1 VCEVREVVGRDLGGG
16 SDGEGLVDAAE
27 GHSID
32 LVRASHE
39 EQTGRELLQEHHPL
53 SPEATG
59 EEDEHGAGGDGGAQL
74 GGLSDVAA
82 REGHGDVLG
91 GIEARRNLL
100 RTMRVQA

>member
-1 VCEVREVVGRDLGGG
+1 MCEVREVVGRDLGGG

-39 EQTGRELLQEHHPL
+39 EQTGRELLQEDD
-53 SPEATG
+53 AFAAVAAG
-59 EEDEHGAGGDGGAQL
+59 EEDKHGARGNGGAQL